1 MLKKLLIGEI
11 INVHGVKGALK
22 VQPLTDD
29 LSRFSRLKEV
39 YVKDTKAKPDSK
51 HLFNKTYKVISGLAS
66 GGFVLLRLYGIDD
79 RDTADLFRGCFL
91 EIDRKDAIKLPED
104 NYFIGDLIGCR
115 VVETN
120 GEELGLLHDVYQT
133 GSNDVYA
140 VKRPGKKDLL
150 LPAIGSVV
158 KDVDIENGVVTVE
171 LIAGLMDVYE
181 EDGNEDE
188 D

>member
-1 MLKKLLIGEI
+1 MLKTLLIGEI

-29 LSRFSRLKEV
+29 LSRFSKLKEV
-39 YVKDTKAKPDSK
+39 YVKDTKGKLDRN
-51 HLFNKTYKVISGLAS
+51 HLFNKKYKVISGLAS
-66 GGFVLLRLYGIDD
+66 GGFVILRLYGVDD

-91 EIDRKDAIKLPED
+91 EIDRKDAIKLPKD

-115 VVETN
+115 VIDIN
-120 GEELGLLHDVYQT
+120 GEQIGVLHDVYQT

-140 VKRPGKKDLL
+140 VKRPSKKDLL
-150 LPAIGSVV
+150 LPAIGSVI
-158 KDVDIENGVVTVE
+158 KDVDVENGVISVC
-171 LIAGLMDVYE
+171 LIPGLKEIYE

>member
-1 MLKKLLIGEI
+1 MLKTLLIGEI

-29 LSRFSRLKEV
+29 LSRFSKLKEV
-39 YVKDTKAKPDSK
+39 FIKNTKGKPDGN
-51 HLFNKTYKVISGLAS
+51 HLFDKKYKVISALAS
-66 GGFVLLRLYGIDD
+66 GGFVILRLYGIDD

-91 EIDRKDAIKLPED
+91 EIERKDAIKLPED

-115 VVETN
+115 VVDTN
-120 GEELGLLHDVYQT
+120 GEPIGVLHDVYQT

-140 VKRPGKKDLL
+140 VKRTSKKDIL
-150 LPAIGSVV
+150 LPAIGSVI
-158 KDVDIENGVVTVE
+158 KEVDIENGIITAC
-171 LIAGLMDVYE
+171 LIPGLKEIYE